1 MNSAIAFK
9 YPMIA
14 QHKFKNFHKKVIL
27 PKVENNVFNIYL
39 LYIQNVSI

>member
-14 QHKFKNFHKKVIL
+14 QHKFKNFHKKL
-27 PKVENNVFNIYL
+27 PKVENIVFNIYL
-39 LYIQNVSI
+39 PYIQNINI